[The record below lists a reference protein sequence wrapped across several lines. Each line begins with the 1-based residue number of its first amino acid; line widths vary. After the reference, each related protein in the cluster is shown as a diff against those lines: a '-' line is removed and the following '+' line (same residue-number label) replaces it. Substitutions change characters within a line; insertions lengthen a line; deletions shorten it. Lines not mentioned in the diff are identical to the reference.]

1 MKKLLKTFVIT
12 IVTSLPLLAP
22 VLAPPIVTYAASGIQ
37 NNVCTGSSL
46 SFTGT
51 TCSTTTTG
59 AQGGINR
66 IVKLIVNLFSVV
78 VGIIA
83 VIFIIIGGI
92 KYVTSG
98 GEANNI
104 TAAKNTIMYA
114 IVGLV
119 VVALAQLIVRFVLG
133 RVTGD
138 LTESST

>member
-22 VLAPPIVTYAASGIQ
+22 VLAPPIVAYAASGIQ
-37 NNVCTGSSL
+37 NDVCTGSSL
-46 SFTGT
+46 TFTGT
-51 TCSTTTTG
+51 NCDTTTSG
-59 AQGGINR
+59 AQGSLNR